1 MNTEIIKKELSS
13 SSPTCSNPMIKF
25 IDVRLCETLFPDKN
39 DPEMQDADS

>member
-13 SSPTCSNPMIKF
+13 SSPTCSNSIIKF

-39 DPEMQDADS
+39 SLKTEDATS